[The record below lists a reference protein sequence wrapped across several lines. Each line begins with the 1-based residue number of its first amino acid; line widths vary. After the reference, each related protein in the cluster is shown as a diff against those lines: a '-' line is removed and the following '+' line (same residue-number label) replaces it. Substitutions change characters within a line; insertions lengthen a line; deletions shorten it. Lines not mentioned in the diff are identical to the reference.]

1 MLSLGII
8 VILSYLVGSIPTG
21 IIVGWNFKGIDV
33 RNHGSGNIG
42 STNVFRVLGWKYGLM
57 VQVVDMLKGVFAAVL
72 IARLQFGAFP
82 LDNPTPFDDFTVV
95 QIIAGVAAV
104 LGHVWTIFAGFR
116 GGKGVN
122 TAAGMLIGIAPIDV
136 SVSIVVFVIV
146 LIASGYVSLG
156 SISAAITFPT
166 TLFVRANIFQVDIQS
181 YNTLI
186 VFSIAVSLLLI
197 YTHRSNIK
205 RLLLGTESRFA
216 RFMFFAR
223 K

>member
-21 IIVGWNFKGIDV
+21 ILVSRCAQGIDI
-33 RNHGSGNIG
+33 RNHGSGNMG
-42 STNVFRVLGWKYGLM
+42 STNVFRVLGWKYGTM
-57 VQVVDMLKGVFAAVL
+57 VQMMDILKGALAAVV
-72 IARLQFGAFP
+72 IARLQFGPFP
-82 LDNPTPFDDFTVV
+82 FDNRTPFDDFTVV

-104 LGHVWTIFAGFR
+104 LGHIWTVFAGFR

-122 TAAGMLIGIAPIDV
+122 TAAGMLIAIAPIDV
-136 SVSIVVFVIV
+136 SVSLAVFLIV
-146 LIASGYVSLG
+146 LFISGYISLG
-156 SISAAITFPT
+156 SISAAVTFPT
-166 TLFVRANIFQVDIQS
+166 TLFVRANIFQVSIQS

-186 VFSIAVSLLLI
+186 FFSIAVALLI
-197 YTHRSNIK
+197 IFAHRSNIK

-216 RFMFFAR
+216 TLGIFSR